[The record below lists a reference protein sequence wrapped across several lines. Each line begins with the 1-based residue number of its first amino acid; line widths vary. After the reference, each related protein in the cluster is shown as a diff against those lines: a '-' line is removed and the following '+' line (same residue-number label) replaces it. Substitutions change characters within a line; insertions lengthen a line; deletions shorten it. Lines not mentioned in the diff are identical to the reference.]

1 MAVKVTISNIKAG
14 QVVSA
19 GYRYRGTNSMDN
31 NRFIGFKVGD
41 LYFSKLQDLKEY
53 YGVSNLRQLELKVE
67 EDCLQVS
74 VTAEFQNVS
83 SADPYL
89 WGAYL
94 WEGCFRVGTSADRL
108 TLAPAS

>member
-41 LYFSKLQDLKEY
+41 LYFSKLQDLKEF
-53 YGVSNLRQLELKVE
+53 YGVGNLRQLELKVK
-67 EDCLQVS
+67 EDRLQVS

-83 SADPYL
+83 ADPYL
-89 WGAYL
+89 WGAHL
-94 WEGCFRVGTSADRL
+94 WEGCFRATTSADRL
-108 TLAPAS
+108 TLAAAS